1 MKTKKWFGGA
11 LVLSAA
17 LSLAMAG
24 GAWAQSQERGYG
36 SGSGSYGSEPESG
49 YGSQKDKKQ
58 TPPSKSESQG
68 SMGVC
73 TPNPAPALKHLNL
86 PPAVLPTRRRPSS
99 WTNCQSSVL
108 YFANSLSPSPLEGR
122 GSG

>member
-24 GAWAQSQERGYG
+24 GAWAQSQERG
-36 SGSGSYGSEPESG
+36 SGSGAGGYGSEQG
-49 YGSQKDKKQ
+49 YGSQKVKKQ

-73 TPNPAPALKHLNL
+73 TPQSCPGGSKTPK
-86 PPAVLPTRRRPSS
+86 SS
-99 WTNCQSSVL
+99 SGRT
-108 YFANSLSPSPLEGR
+108 PEGET
-122 GSG
+122 SK

>member
-36 SGSGSYGSEPESG
+36 SGSGSYGSGQESG
-49 YGSQKDKKQ
+49 YGSKKDKKL
-58 TPPSKSESQG
+58 TPPSKSESEG

-73 TPNPAPALKHLNL
+73 TPQSC
-86 PPAVLPTRRRPSS
+86 PSS
-99 WTNCQSSVL
+99 KTPKSS
-108 YFANSLSPSPLEGR
+108 SGR
-122 GSG
+122 TSEPETSK

>member
-24 GAWAQSQERGYG
+24 GAWAQSQERGSG
-36 SGSGSYGSEPESG
+36 SGSGGYGSEPGSG
-49 YGSQKDKKQ
+49 YGSQKVKKQ

-73 TPNPAPALKHLNL
+73 TPQSCPGGSKTPK
-86 PPAVLPTRRRPSS
+86 SS
-99 WTNCQSSVL
+99 S
-108 YFANSLSPSPLEGR
+108 GR
-122 GSG
+122 TPEAETSK